1 LLCRFWLLLRFLI
14 FAATDSAAT
23 DSREEIGFH
32 VLDFGQGGRR
42 VAPPVSRL
50 LAATTSLRV

>member
-1 LLCRFWLLLRFLI
+1 LLLRFLI